1 MAKIILGYK
10 MSPAC
15 NFLGRDEGHAFT
27 IFEKGTVRIK
37 NLTFEGAVIKSKKI
51 TIPQSIIEDITK
63 CLYEQKNLIEN
74 LPENIYNDSVDGAYH
89 DFNFM
94 GKKVSCLNISRHNL
108 KEVSEAK
115 IFVGE
120 FACFSPPSAKMISQ
134 QENDV
139 LKIFES
145 AYNFLKDYG
154 LKVYSWKNF
163 YCEWQI

>member
-1 MAKIILGYK
+1 MAKIILEYK
-10 MSPAC
+10 MLPTC
-15 NFLGRDEGHAFT
+15 NFLGHDEGHSFT

-37 NLTFEGAVIKSKKI
+37 NLTYEGAVIKSKKI
-51 TIPQSIIEDITK
+51 IIPQPIIENITK
-63 CLYEQKNLIEN
+63 CLYKQKNLIGN
-74 LPENIYNDSVDGAYH
+74 LPESINNHSLDGAYH
-89 DFNFM
+89 YFNFM

-108 KEVSEAK
+108 EEVSETK

-120 FACFSPPSAKMISQ
+120 FACFSPLSTKIISQ

-139 LKIFES
+139 LEIFES

-154 LKVYSWKNF
+154 LTVYSWENF